1 MNKKILP
8 KLLIASVLV
17 GGVNFVPATVN
28 FDAENLQ
35 IISVVHAEM
44 QTYEGKDVAMFDF
57 GEDDAEIIETVK
69 NVAKMRAIQAAR
81 DKAGV
86 YLKSYSRTVERNFD

>member
-1 MNKKILP
+1 MKKFLVVFAI
-8 KLLIASVLV
+8 IFANIFAS
-17 GGVNFVPATVN
+17 N
-28 FDAENLQ
+28 
-35 IISVVHAEM
+35 VHAEM

-57 GEDDAEIIETVK
+57 GEDDAEIINAVK

-86 YLKSYSRTVERNFD
+86 FF